1 MEGVGVRMQDE
12 SLVAA
17 AGTEMYPENFTCG
30 DCGAEL
36 TREQPHH
43 DCPVSV
49 PQEVRD
55 EREGVYLQAPGTN
68 EVDTSTFGDNNFE
81 QFVYSNLRSANAPFG
96 YVPIKTATKKKVT
109 SADRKKKRKIAKH
122 TRKRNR

>member
-1 MEGVGVRMQDE
+1 MQDGPLE
-12 SLVAA
+12 AA

-43 DCPVSV
+43 DCPVSI

-55 EREGVYLQAPGTN
+55 ERKGVYLRAPNT
-68 EVDTSTFGDNNFE
+68 ESDTSTPQTAPTQE
-81 QFVYSNLRSANAPFG
+81 QMDMMAQMMRSAQAPFG

-109 SADRKKKRKIAKH
+109 NADRRKKRKVTKQ